1 MRHVIFEWPLSVFLK
16 TEITLKAAL
25 KYFRIVQKCR
35 PKITFFFSIPC
46 IYQTR
51 GEATKKLK
59 LQNTSF
65 LDISSE
71 SV

>member
-51 GEATKKLK
+51 GEATKKIEITK
-59 LQNTSF
+59 YIF
-65 LDISSE
+65 P
-71 SV
+71 